1 MYLCM
6 YMYSKERNLNEYK
19 LILVKV
25 NVFSIY
31 CRVLSF
37 HGRHSET
44 KFKSSQIRMFQLLKY
59 PSNFYFV
66 MSVNNIIVYLVPS
79 KSY

>member
-25 NVFSIY
+25 NVFSMSQLLNGLILKKLHVVY
-31 CRVLSF
+31 L
-37 HGRHSET
+37 
-44 KFKSSQIRMFQLLKY
+44 KFKFNCVL
-59 PSNFYFV
+59 YFLCAKFDTL
-66 MSVNNIIVYLVPS
+66 I
-79 KSY
+79 